1 MSTASQA
8 TRIEKDTFG
17 PIGVPADK
25 LWGAQTQRSLQNF
38 DISGEQQPR
47 EIIKALAQVKRA
59 SAKVNHALGLQDE
72 KKTQAIMAA
81 ADEVIAGKHP
91 GEFPLVVWQTG
102 SGTQTN
108 MNVNEVLANRASE
121 ILGGERGESRL
132 VHPNDDVNRSQSS
145 NDVFPTAMHVSAVVA
160 ITEKLLPAIEKL
172 RATLAQ
178 KSKDFDGIVK
188 IGRTHLQDATPLTL
202 GQEFSGYVAQLD
214 HGATHVKAALPHL
227 CELALGGTAVG
238 TGLNAPKG
246 YAEQVAAELATLTG
260 MPFVTAPNKF
270 EALASA
276 DGLVHAH
283 GALKTLAA
291 SMMKIAN
298 DVRWLASGPRSGI
311 GELSIPENEPGSSIM
326 PGKVNPTQSEAITML
341 AAQVF
346 GNDVAINI
354 GGSSGNF
361 ELNVFRPMIAHNF
374 LQSVR
379 LLADG
384 MVSFNDHCAVGIEP
398 NRERI
403 TELVDRSLMLV
414 TALNTHIGY
423 DKAAY
428 IAKKAHKEG
437 SSLRDAAIA
446 SGHVTA
452 EQFDQWVVPGNM
464 VGK

>member
-1 MSTASQA
+1 MTA
-8 TRIEKDTFG
+8 TRQEKDTFG
-17 PIGVPADK
+17 PIAVPADK

-47 EIIKALAQVKRA
+47 EIIHALAQVKKA
-59 SAKVNHALGLQDE
+59 SATVNHKLGLLDE
-72 KKTQAIMAA
+72 KKTRAILAA

-91 GEFPLVVWQTG
+91 DEFPLVVWQTG

-121 ILGGERGESRL
+121 ILGGERGEARL
-132 VHPNDDVNRSQSS
+132 VHPNDDVNKSQSS
-145 NDVFPTAMHVSAVVA
+145 NDVFPTAMHVAAVTA
-160 ITEKLLPAIEKL
+160 IEQKLLPAIALL
-172 RATLAQ
+172 RNTLQA
-178 KSKDFDGIVK
+178 KSEAYADIVK

-202 GQEFSGYVAQLD
+202 GQEISGWVAQLA
-214 HGATHVKAALPHL
+214 HGEKHVRAALPHL
-227 CELALGGTAVG
+227 YELALGGTAVG

-246 YAEQVAAELATLTG
+246 YAEGVAAELSRLTG
-260 MPFVTAPNKF
+260 YPFVTAPSKF
-270 EALASA
+270 EALASC

-298 DVRWLASGPRSGI
+298 DVRWLASGPRSGL
-311 GELSIPENEPGSSIM
+311 GEISIPENEPGSSIM
-326 PGKVNPTQSEAITML
+326 PGKVNPTQSEAVTML

-346 GNDVAINI
+346 GNDVAINF
-354 GGSSGNF
+354 GGASGNF
-361 ELNVFRPMIAHNF
+361 ELNVFRPMVSHNF

-384 MVSFNDHCAVGIEP
+384 MKSFNDHCAVGIEP

-403 TELVDRSLMLV
+403 TELVQRSLMLV
-414 TALNTHIGY
+414 TALNPHIGY

-437 SSLRDAAIA
+437 SSLREAAVA
-446 SGHVTA
+446 SGHLTG
-452 EQFDQWVVPGNM
+452 EQFDAWVIPAKM
-464 VGK
+464 VGNL

>member
-1 MSTASQA
+1 MTA
-8 TRIEKDTFG
+8 TRQEKDTFG
-17 PIGVPADK
+17 PIAVPADK

-47 EIIKALAQVKRA
+47 EIIHALAQVKKA
-59 SAKVNHALGLQDE
+59 SATVNHKLGLLDE
-72 KKTQAIMAA
+72 KKTQAILAA

-91 GEFPLVVWQTG
+91 DEFPLVVWQTG

-132 VHPNDDVNRSQSS
+132 VHPNDDVNKSQSS
-145 NDVFPTAMHVSAVVA
+145 NDVFPTTMHVAAVTA
-160 ITEKLLPAIEKL
+160 IEQKLLPAIALL
-172 RATLAQ
+172 RNTLQA
-178 KSKDFDGIVK
+178 KSEAYADIVK

-202 GQEFSGYVAQLD
+202 GQEISGWVAQLA
-214 HGATHVKAALPHL
+214 HGEKHVRAALPHL
-227 CELALGGTAVG
+227 YELALGGTAVG

-246 YAEQVAAELATLTG
+246 YAEGVAAELSQLTG
-260 MPFVTAPNKF
+260 YPFVTAPSKF
-270 EALASA
+270 EALASC

-298 DVRWLASGPRSGI
+298 DVRWLASGPRSGL
-311 GELSIPENEPGSSIM
+311 GEISIPENEPGSSIM
-326 PGKVNPTQSEAITML
+326 PGKVNPTQSEAVTML

-346 GNDVAINI
+346 GNDVAINF
-354 GGSSGNF
+354 GGASGNF
-361 ELNVFRPMIAHNF
+361 ELNVFRPMVSHNF

-384 MVSFNDHCAVGIEP
+384 MKSFNDHCAVGIEP

-403 TELVDRSLMLV
+403 TELVQRSLMLV
-414 TALNTHIGY
+414 TALNPHIGY

-437 SSLRDAAIA
+437 SSLREAAVA
-446 SGHVTA
+446 SGHLTG
-452 EQFDQWVVPGNM
+452 EQFDAWVIPAKM
-464 VGK
+464 VGNL

>member
-1 MSTASQA
+1 MK
-8 TRIEKDTFG
+8 TRTEHDTFG
-17 PIGVPADK
+17 PIEVASTR

-47 EIIKALAQVKRA
+47 EIIRALAQVKRA
-59 SAKVNHALGLQDE
+59 SATVNLALGLLDKE
-72 KKTQAIMAA
+72 KAQAIMAA
-81 ADEVIAGKHP
+81 ADEVIAGQHA

-121 ILGGERGESRL
+121 LLGGERGKGRL
-132 VHPNDDVNRSQSS
+132 VHPNDDVNLSQSS
-145 NDVFPTAMHVSAVVA
+145 NDVFPTAMHVAAVDA
-160 ITEKLLPAIEKL
+160 ITHRLLPSIENL
-172 RATLAQ
+172 RATLTKKVQ
-178 KSKDFDGIVK
+178 DFERIVK

-202 GQEFSGYVAQLD
+202 GQEFSAYAAQLA
-214 HGATHVKAALPHL
+214 HGKKHIKAALPHL

-238 TGLNAPKG
+238 TGLNAPAG
-246 YAEQVAAELATLTG
+246 YAELAATELARLTG
-260 MPFVTAPNKF
+260 LPFVTAPNKF
-270 EALASA
+270 EALAA
-276 DGLVHAH
+276 CDALVHAH

-326 PGKVNPTQSEAITML
+326 PGKVNPTQSEAVTML
-341 AAQVF
+341 CCQVF
-346 GNDVAINI
+346 GNDVAINL
-354 GGSSGNF
+354 GGASGNF

-384 MVSFNDHCAVGIEP
+384 IRSFNDHCALGIEP

-403 TELVDRSLMLV
+403 AELVDRSLMLV
-414 TALNTHIGY
+414 TALNPHIGY
-423 DKAAY
+423 DKAAF

-452 EQFDQWVVPGNM
+452 LEFDQWVVPGNM
-464 VGK
+464 TGR